1 MRPVFLSLTL
11 LFWLSQV
18 LFAETTAKEVKGE
31 TETIAVSSTVAGN
44 LDIESSGEGFYP
56 AGSSPKA
63 GKWEVGAE
71 ARKLSVS
78 ATPLVEGWMEFGPE
92 IREKG
97 ATMTAIVR
105 GPGQGRLK
113 SRFGAGLYGKNGF
126 QLRVVQ
132 VSNRLQLVRR
142 GEVLQ
147 DVAAE
152 LVPGQAYHLEL
163 SVLEDENNWKIA
175 GRIWPYESSRPEKAM
190 IQMRFFSDELLFP
203 LAGRPVITAT
213 PFSGEPVSFLGATA
227 YFGEFVTPD
236 LDGDAEADE
245 DLKKDKEAGE
255 DE

>member
-1 MRPVFLSLTL
+1 MRLIFLFLTL
-11 LFWLSQV
+11 LLGLSHA
-18 LFAETTAKEVKGE
+18 LSAETKPKEIEGE
-31 TETIAVSSTVAGN
+31 PEDVVMPPKVAGN
-44 LDIESSGEGFYP
+44 LDIKNSSDGSYP
-56 AGSSPKA
+56 GGSTPKA
-63 GKWEVGAE
+63 GKWGVDAD
-71 ARKLSVS
+71 AKKLKVS

-105 GPGQGRLK
+105 GPGEGRLQ
-113 SRFGAGLYGKNGF
+113 SRFGAGLYGGNGF

-132 VSNRLQLVRR
+132 VSDRLELVRR

-147 DVAAE
+147 EVAVE
-152 LVPGQAYHLEL
+152 VVPGQAYHLEL
-163 SVLEDENNWKIA
+163 SVLEDEANWKIA

-236 LDGDAEADE
+236 PEVEEEPDE
-245 DLKKDKEAGE
+245 DPEKDKEAGE